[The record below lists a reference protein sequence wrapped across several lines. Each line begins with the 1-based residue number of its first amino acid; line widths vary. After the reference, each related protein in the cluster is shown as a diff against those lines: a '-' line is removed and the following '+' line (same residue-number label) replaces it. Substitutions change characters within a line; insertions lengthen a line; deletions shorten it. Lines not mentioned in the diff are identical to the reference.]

1 MLKYPHID
9 PVALQLG
16 PVHIGNHAIGPLQ
29 IHWYGIMY
37 VLGFAFAW
45 WLARRQARR
54 PGSTWKTEQ
63 VDDLI
68 FWAMVG
74 VILGGRIGYVL
85 VYVLP
90 FERQLITHDWLYPVK
105 IWQGGMSFHGA
116 LVGVIL
122 ALVLFARRQR
132 RALLD
137 VLDFTA
143 PLPGIGFCAGRIG
156 NFINSELWGAPTQWK
171 FGFQVP
177 DPVTGELVGRH
188 ASQLYE
194 AGLEGIALFLV
205 VWWFARRPRPRGA
218 VVGLALTWYGIVRF
232 MIEFVRLPDT
242 QIGYLAG
249 DWVTMGQVLSV
260 PMILAGMALLMLA
273 WTRPHASGNFATT

>member
-1 MLKYPHID
+1 MLHYPHID
-9 PVALQLG
+9 PVALSLG
-16 PVHIGNHAIGPLQ
+16 PVN

-37 VLGFAFAW
+37 VIGFAAAW
-45 WLARRQARR
+45 WLARREARR
-54 PGSTWKTEQ
+54 PGSSWKPEQ

-90 FERQLITHDWLYPVK
+90 FERELLTQDWLYPLK

-122 ALVLFARRQR
+122 ALVLYARRMG
-132 RALLD
+132 RAVLD

-143 PLPGIGFCAGRIG
+143 PLPGIGFFAGRIG
-156 NFINSELWGAPTQWK
+156 NFINGELWGAPTQSK
-171 FGFQVP
+171 FGFEVT
-177 DPVTGELVGRH
+177 DPVTGETSVRH

-194 AGLEGIALFLV
+194 AGLEGIVMFALL
-205 VWWFARRPRPRGA
+205 WWFTRKPRPRGA
-218 VVGLALTWYGIVRF
+218 PAGLFLAWYGIARF
-232 MIEFVRLPDT
+232 LIEFVRVPD
-242 QIGYLAG
+242 QQVGYLAG
-249 DWVTMGQVLSV
+249 GWLTMGQVLSLPMLIAGVVLLVRAYSRAV
-260 PMILAGMALLMLA
+260 P
-273 WTRPHASGNFATT
+273 TGNYAAA